1 MNVPL
6 KCIILSKVS
15 FFNTCSLH
23 WILFFSA
30 RSDVVCSSGLA
41 DLQTWKKVINH
52 NPSIATK
59 TALSWLDIRQTTV
72 ASLFFS
78 ICWLMMPLLSGKQ
91 ESYTPFYK
99 RFWWREK
106 KKIQLRQVRRG
117 GSLSFPNSHVAY
129 KSYTPLYLGAFVYD
143 SFTKGKYVLIIDSQ
157 DFQNIDQLSNLLT
170 CNNYKIKWI
179 KLVYKY

>member
-1 MNVPL
+1 MLTDDAPSL
-6 KCIILSKVS
+6 RETRELYAFLQAILV
-15 FFNTCSLH
+15 T
-23 WILFFSA
+23 
-30 RSDVVCSSGLA
+30 
-41 DLQTWKKVINH
+41 
-52 NPSIATK
+52 
-59 TALSWLDIRQTTV
+59 
-72 ASLFFS
+72 
-78 ICWLMMPLLSGKQ
+78 
-91 ESYTPFYK
+91 E
-99 RFWWREK
+99 